1 MSEVK
6 IIDKYIECVS
16 ICINNLNLLKL
27 KDNVENICQKKCND
41 IKKIK
46 NDIKKIK
53 NDKILNE
60 KFPEDLYK

>member
-16 ICINNLNLLKL
+16 NCIFEMNQLELTN
-27 KDNVENICQKKCND
+27 DVEKTCHTKCNE
-41 IKKIK
+41 KKE
-46 NDIKKIK
+46 
-53 NDKILNE
+53 NDKMLNE

>member
-16 ICINNLNLLKL
+16 NCISEMNQLELTN
-27 KDNVENICQKKCND
+27 DVEKTCHKKCNENKEMKE
-41 IKKIK
+41 KKENNK
-46 NDIKKIK
+46 M
-53 NDKILNE
+53 LNE

>member
-16 ICINNLNLLKL
+16 NCINKVNLLGL
-27 KDNVENICQKKCND
+27 KDNVENICRKQC
-41 IKKIK
+41 

>member
-16 ICINNLNLLKL
+16 NCISEMNQLELTN
-27 KDNVENICQKKCND
+27 DVEKTCHTKCNE
-41 IKKIK
+41 KKE
-46 NDIKKIK
+46 KKE
-53 NDKILNE
+53 NDKMLNE